1 MGNSDEIEDKLIE
14 VAKRLSEFLHP
25 YKKMDKEST
34 LAYIQHQFDIRDSFM
49 AHEAAQSPSE
59 SKQVTSKSSHRADVS
74 NVETDET
81 DDSDDDEDWDMSY
94 VTEAEIK
101 TWEEYQSYIQKQT
114 NRFESKVL
122 QLFSSMFMA
131 NTVEEIDIM
140 LSVLDSICEKWEQ
153 TINFSETASLAQEG
167 S

>member
-14 VAKRLSEFLHP
+14 VAKRLSEFLHL

-49 AHEAAQSPSE
+49 AHEAAQSPLDSI
-59 SKQVTSKSSHRADVS
+59 QVTSKSTHSTDVS
-74 NVETDET
+74 NVETD
-81 DDSDDDEDWDMSY
+81 DGDDDEDWDMPY
-94 VTEAEIK
+94 ETEAEIK

-114 NRFESKVL
+114 NRFENKVL

-140 LSVLDSICEKWEQ
+140 LSVLDSICEKWGQ
-153 TINFSETASLAQEG
+153 MANILETANLAQDG